1 MSRWGEL
8 QAQSFYE
15 ATARQRALGLL
26 DEDSFT
32 EFCGPEKGFTSP
44 HLPLLGQAV
53 AFDDGL
59 VAGAGMVRNRPV
71 FVLSQEGR
79 FVGGAVGE
87 VGGAKMAGCLRAARL
102 LQEKL
107 AATYPGREDR
117 WPAVLLSFE
126 TGGVRLHEANAGLLA
141 HAEVMEQIQL
151 CRGKVPV
158 LALIGSKLGCFGGMG
173 FVAAS
178 CDSILMS
185 QQGRLGLTGPEVIEE
200 VMGKREFDAADRGLV
215 YRTTGGKHRTIM
227 GDCHWLVEDSIGAF
241 RGQVLY
247 ALSLSYENLQA
258 GRAIGTAA
266 LAEEQLALAEKA
278 VELGVRDARDFW
290 RLYGNPQ
297 PEAIPEMS
305 YETFTK
311 TAQVRRRG
319 RA

>member
-1 MSRWGEL
+1 MSHWRQL
-8 QAQSFYE
+8 QTLSFYE
-15 ATARQRALGLL
+15 ATARQRAMGLA
-26 DEDSFT
+26 DEHTFA
-32 EFCGPEKGFTSP
+32 EFCGPEKGFVSP
-44 HLPLLGQAV
+44 HLPLLGQAI

-71 FVLSQEGR
+71 FILSQEGR

-87 VGGAKMAGCLRAARL
+87 VGGAKMAGSIRAARL

-107 AATYPGREDR
+107 ALQYPGREDR
-117 WPAVLLSFE
+117 WPAVLISFE

-158 LALIGSKLGCFGGMG
+158 LAIIGSKLGCFGGMG

-178 CDSILMS
+178 CDSIIMS

-200 VMGKREFDAADRGLV
+200 VMGKREFDASDRGLV
-215 YRTTGGKHRTIM
+215 YRTTGGKHRAIM
-227 GDCHWLVEDSIGAF
+227 GDCQWLVEDSIGAF

-258 GRAIGTAA
+258 GRAIGSLA

-278 VELGVRDARDFW
+278 AEIGVRDAQDFW
-290 RLYGNPQ
+290 ALYGNQ
-297 PEAIPEMS
+297 LPETIPEMS
-305 YETFTK
+305 HETFTK
-311 TAQVRRRG
+311 TARVRRRG